1 VCRVFLNI
9 HAIRP
14 CSRVSGP
21 GLRSV
26 VWVQGCSIHC
36 PGCLNRRTHPHRS
49 RHLVDPRQLARQ
61 LLNVGEVEGLTLS
74 GGEPFQQA
82 EACAELAAAYRASGR
97 TVMAYSGY
105 SFDALLVSTDAVV
118 KRFLTQIDLLIAGP
132 YVRAQRCAGELW
144 RGSTN
149 QTVHFLT
156 DRLKHAMPTRRKA
169 EPVVEISTDGRPAA
183 CTGFPESADL
193 LWVRRLAGLAEGRG
207 CASARTSH

>member
-1 VCRVFLNI
+1 VN
-9 HAIRP
+9 
-14 CSRVSGP
+14 GP

-36 PGCLNRRTHPHRS
+36 PGCLNRRTHPHRA
-49 RHLVDPRQLARQ
+49 RLLVNPRELARQ
-61 LLNVGEVEGLTLS
+61 LLRVDEANGLTIS
-74 GGEPFQQA
+74 GGEPFEQA
-82 EACAELAAAYRASGR
+82 EACSELAAAYRASGR

-105 SFDALLVSTDAVV
+105 SFDVLLAAPTVVV
-118 KRFLTQIDLLIAGP
+118 KRFLAQIDLLIAGP

-156 DRLKHAMPTRRKA
+156 DRLKHAVPTGREA
-169 EPVVEISTDGRPAA
+169 EPVVEISSDGLSVA

-193 LWVRRLAGLAEGRG
+193 LWVRRLAGLAEERS
-207 CASARTSH
+207 CASAQAPQ